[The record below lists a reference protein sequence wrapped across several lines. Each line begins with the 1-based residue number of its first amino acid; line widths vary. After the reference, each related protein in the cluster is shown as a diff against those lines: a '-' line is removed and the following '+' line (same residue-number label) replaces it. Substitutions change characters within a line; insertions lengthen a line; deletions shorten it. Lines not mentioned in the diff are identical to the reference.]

1 MVGSIVSLFHEFFKE
16 GALGG
21 SQCVPSVV
29 LTVILLALGGMTT
42 PGVSGSGPVDGYDNH
57 VQTPSLMPDGSRVG
71 SFHHY
76 GKGISN

>member
-1 MVGSIVSLFHEFFKE
+1 M
-16 GALGG
+16 GG
-21 SQCVPSVV
+21 SKCVLSVV
-29 LTVILLALGGMTT
+29 LTFILLALSGMTT
-42 PGVSGSGPVDGYDNH
+42 SAIRGSGPVDGYDNH